1 MKFNGSYSVENE
13 CTSSEQELKRLEVQ
27 TLLSWEKE
35 SDLLQLYGMN
45 NKAHL
50 LEVGS
55 GPGFVTNKIQQ
66 KWPLA
71 KLTALEIDAEMINR
85 SKQNCSN
92 PEKIHF
98 LNGSVYEIQLEN
110 DSVDIVFARFVFQH
124 IDNLDLAIIEIHRV
138 LKPGGKL
145 VVSEIDPE
153 LWGRVYPYEPGM
165 EYINHKYALE
175 QGKKGGDRFVVRKL
189 VPKFRNFNFKKI
201 RTDVFSYDSDE
212 LGLDLFL
219 PQINPDRYE
228 PLLFKGIITEFE
240 YAAVRA
246 SYNRF
251 IENENAYILLLGII
265 NCCEKSE

>member
-13 CTSSEQELKRLEVQ
+13 CTSTEQELKRLEIQ
-27 TLLSWEKE
+27 TQLSWAKE
-35 SDLLQLYGMN
+35 ADLLQLYGMN
-45 NKAHL
+45 NDAHL

-55 GPGFVTNKIQQ
+55 GPGYVTNKIQQ

-71 KLTALEIDAEMINR
+71 KLTALEIDSEMINHA
-85 SKQNCSN
+85 KQNCSN
-92 PEKIHF
+92 PGSIHF
-98 LNGSVYEIQLEN
+98 LNGSVYDIQLEN

-124 IDNLDLAIIEIHRV
+124 INNLDAAISEIHRV

-165 EYINHKYALE
+165 EDINHKYAFE
-175 QGKKGGDRFVVRKL
+175 QEKKGGDRFVIRKL
-189 VPKFRNFNFKKI
+189 VAKYKKFNFEKI

-212 LGLDLFL
+212 QGLDLFF
-219 PQINPDRYE
+219 PQISPDRYE
-228 PLLFKGIITEFE
+228 PLLLKGIITEFE
-240 YAAVRA
+240 YAAIIA

-265 NCCEKSE
+265 NCCEKSK